1 MCGDR
6 GRMTR
11 KSGRRLGRA
20 EGGPGQRRTGGVE
33 RRPMEYGEGLCE
45 AVGWPVR
52 GSGASRADLGA
63 GEGRRRWG
71 HGLYIGEGGGGA
83 RVRSFFPKFNDFRRW
98 LPRVNRRYFFH
109 RLI

>member
-1 MCGDR
+1 MCGGR

-45 AVGWPVR
+45 AVPRAQIWEQEREKEAGPWPVH
-52 GSGASRADLGA
+52 
-63 GEGRRRWG
+63 RRR
-71 HGLYIGEGGGGA
+71 GGGHA
-83 RVRSFFPKFNDFRRW
+83 STLFFLSSMTF
-98 LPRVNRRYFFH
+98 VGGCQSQ
-109 RLI
+109 